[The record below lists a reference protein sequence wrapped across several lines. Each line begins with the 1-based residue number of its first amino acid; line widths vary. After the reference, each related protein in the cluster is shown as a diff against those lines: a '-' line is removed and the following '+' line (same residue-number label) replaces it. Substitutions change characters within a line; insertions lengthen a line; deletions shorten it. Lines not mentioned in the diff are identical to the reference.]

1 MDCKEISEEKEYGL
15 SNKNYCFSFEMHV
28 PREMACYLYFSLFE
42 SKSSNM
48 EKLECMLKLFDYND
62 ELPNQE
68 PLKLN
73 FDKLKYLILNGSI
86 GGQIRKLKTKLKNKN
101 VVGISFNNIEDDT
114 ETLETPIF
122 VKNKVVTAQKM
133 SLDDAIINMEALGH
147 SFYIFVDQDNQ
158 KLTVVYKR
166 TDGNYAS
173 IEINE

>member
-1 MDCKEISEEKEYGL
+1 MAREEISEEKEYGL
-15 SNKNYCFSFEMHV
+15 SNKNYCFSLEMHV

-86 GGQIRKLKTKLKNKN
+86 GGQIIDYSYSGVYCLEVRFYNFRWNHENLVFVIPLEGSDLNTFINMLHDYKKINDETMLMFELS
-101 VVGISFNNIEDDT
+101 GISDIIDF
-114 ETLETPIF
+114 LIF
-122 VKNKVVTAQKM
+122 
-133 SLDDAIINMEALGH
+133 
-147 SFYIFVDQDNQ
+147 
-158 KLTVVYKR
+158 
-166 TDGNYAS
+166 
-173 IEINE
+173 